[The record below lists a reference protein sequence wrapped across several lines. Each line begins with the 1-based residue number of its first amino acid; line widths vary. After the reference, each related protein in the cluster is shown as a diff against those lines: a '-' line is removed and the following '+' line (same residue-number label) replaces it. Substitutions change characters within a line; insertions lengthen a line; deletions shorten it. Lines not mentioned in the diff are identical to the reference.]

1 MADAR
6 MYVIG
11 DREEGL
17 ILVKTNPLKLVTIP
31 KTQIEA
37 YARTNNKT
45 YDEVFGLLAAR
56 TRKAVNLGQS
66 NPPPL
71 PDDDAFFESI
81 GFTVRNGGS
90 VTEAEFCFI
99 AEIDNTLYSSIRV
112 RIDPIKTALHKLN
125 TAQPPVEEVGL
136 DPSST
141 TSAP

>member
-1 MADAR
+1 MADAK

-31 KTQIEA
+31 KKAIEG
-37 YARTNNKT
+37 YASQNGKT

-71 PDDDAFFESI
+71 PDDNAFFEAI

-90 VTEAEFCFI
+90 VSEAEFCFM
-99 AEIDNTLYSSIRV
+99 ADIDNQLYSSIRL
-112 RIDPIKTALHKLN
+112 RIDPLTAALKKLN
-125 TAQPPVEEVGL
+125 TAQPPVEETTL
-136 DPSST
+136 DPASNST
-141 TSAP
+141 P

>member
-1 MADAR
+1 MADAK

-31 KTQIEA
+31 KASIEA
-37 YARTNNKT
+37 YANTNNKT

-81 GFTVRNGGS
+81 GFTVKNGGS
-90 VTEAEFCFI
+90 VSEAEFCFI
-99 AEIDNTLYSSIRV
+99 AEIDNALYSSIRLRV
-112 RIDPIKTALHKLN
+112 DPIKMALQKLN
-125 TAQPPVEEVGL
+125 TGTPPVEETTL
-136 DPSST
+136 D
-141 TSAP
+141 

>member
-31 KTQIEA
+31 KAQIEA
-37 YARTNNKT
+37 HANANGKS
-45 YDEVFGLLAAR
+45 YDDIFGLLAAR

-66 NPPPL
+66 SPPPL
-71 PDDDAFFESI
+71 PDDDAFFDSI

-125 TAQPPVEEVGL
+125 TAEPPVEEVGL
-136 DPSST
+136 DE
-141 TSAP
+141 APAAATP

>member
-31 KTQIEA
+31 KAQIEA
-37 YARTNNKT
+37 YASTNNKT
-45 YDEVFGLLAAR
+45 YDDIFGLLAAR

-125 TAQPPVEEVGL
+125 TAEPPVEEVGL
-136 DPSST
+136 DEAPAA
-141 TSAP
+141 SAP

>member
-31 KTQIEA
+31 KAQIEA
-37 YARTNNKT
+37 YAMTNNKT
-45 YDEVFGLLAAR
+45 YDDIFGLLAAR

-125 TAQPPVEEVGL
+125 TAEPPVEEVGL
-136 DPSST
+136 DEAPAA
-141 TSAP
+141 SAP